1 MEESRSASDT
11 NQLLR
16 DIYRA
21 IRNHWRMSLA
31 ATAVVTGIVAVIAGA
46 YLLWGQPTLRT
57 LVLEFRPTFR
67 GADSGHYPN
76 DLPFGPSDITATA
89 VLDSVYQ
96 RSGIDQYCS
105 ASEFRSGLFV
115 EQHGA
120 ELRFLDAEYQARL
133 SDPRLTAVE
142 RDRVQTEYRAR
153 RAALPVQYRLVFAVP
168 AGCKS
173 LPSTLASKVL
183 YETLGEWARQ
193 SEEQRGVLRLHVPL
207 LTPGMLDVDFREG
220 SSLMIQADLVRT
232 RLARLIANIAQVETN
247 AGAAQIR
254 LTEGGVTMAEVRT
267 KLEDLVKARLEPLVV
282 AIGRSIGASP
292 TGWAEEALSSA
303 RREQAAAEGK
313 AGAYLAALREYSG
326 QPQAGPVETR
336 GATTPGEVQTLAPQI
351 DRTFIDRI
359 LEMSQANTAFRQRLT
374 EEMVKADVGAMESR
388 AKTAYYEH
396 LVDALRRPGA
406 GTSVPEVEARLREI
420 VQESKMLAQQFLAL
434 SDQFA
439 KHSLR
444 VGPAIY
450 EVQAPVQVATYR
462 PFTPRAFLAVMFV
475 TLLLTILLAIGF
487 FTARNRIRALAG

>member
-1 MEESRSASDT
+1 MEESRSAPDKS
-11 NQLLR
+11 QLLR
-16 DIYRA
+16 DVYRA
-21 IRNHWRMSLA
+21 MRNHWRMSLA
-31 ATAVVTGIVAVIAGA
+31 ATAVVTGIVAIIAGA

-67 GADSGHYPN
+67 GADSGRYPN
-76 DLPFGPSDITATA
+76 ELPFGASDITATA

-105 ASEFRSGLFV
+105 ASEFRSGMFV

-168 AGCKS
+168 SGCKR

-183 YETLGEWARQ
+183 YDTLGEWARQ

-207 LTPGMLDVDFREG
+207 LTPGMLDIDLRD
-220 SSLMIQADLVRT
+220 SASLLVQADLVRT
-232 RLARLIANIAQVETN
+232 RMMRLIQNIWQVETN

-254 LTEGGVTMAEVRT
+254 LAEGGVTMAEVRT
-267 KLEDLVKARLEPLVV
+267 KLEDLVKARLEPLIVN
-282 AIGRSIGASP
+282 IGRSVGASP
-292 TGWAEEALSSA
+292 SGWAEEALSGA

-313 AGAYLAALREYSG
+313 AGSYLAALREYSG
-326 QPQAGPVETR
+326 QPQTGPVETR
-336 GATTPGEVQTLAPQI
+336 GVSPAGEVQTLAPQI

-374 EEMVKADVGAMESR
+374 EEMVRADVGAMESR
-388 AKTAYYEH
+388 ARTAYYEH
-396 LVDALRRPGA
+396 LVEALRRPGA
-406 GTSVPEVEARLREI
+406 AGGVPEVEARLREI
-420 VQESKMLAQQFLAL
+420 VKEGKLLAQQFLEL

-462 PFTPRAFLAVMFV
+462 PFTTRAFLVVMLV
-475 TLLLTILLAIGF
+475 TLLLTILLAVAF